1 MNKIHEGQFSR
12 SQRDRLAYIELR
24 LRFIGDIR
32 RQDIITRFGIQ
43 SAAATRDLACYRE
56 LAPANLKYDTKEKV
70 YLYDENFQPLFTFPA
85 ERVLT
90 WLSCGYGDSYPASV
104 ISLVP
109 TETAGPQNTL
119 DLQTLSELTRAIHQK
134 KALSLSYNSLSS
146 GQSIREFVPFALV
159 DDGFRWHVRGFD
171 RKRQIFLDLVIAR
184 IVDARIVDGDV
195 PAMEKPDRD
204 IQWNRIVELELVP
217 HPENIQHPGTIELD
231 YGMSQGVLRMQVR
244 AALVGYLLRRWN
256 VDCSPDHRLRGMEY
270 QLWLKNRGTLYGV
283 SNLNL
288 VPGYE

>member
-1 MNKIHEGQFSR
+1 
-12 SQRDRLAYIELR
+12 
-24 LRFIGDIR
+24 
-32 RQDIITRFGIQ
+32 
-43 SAAATRDLACYRE
+43 
-56 LAPANLKYDTKEKV
+56 
-70 YLYDENFQPLFTFPA
+70 
-85 ERVLT
+85 
-90 WLSCGYGDSYPASV
+90 
-104 ISLVP
+104 
-109 TETAGPQNTL
+109 
-119 DLQTLSELTRAIHQK
+119 
-134 KALSLSYNSLSS
+134 
-146 GQSIREFVPFALV
+146 VPFALV

-184 IVDARIVDGDV
+184 IVDARIIDGDIQS
-195 PAMEKPDRD
+195 MEKPDQD

-217 HPENIQHPGTIELD
+217 HPENIKHPDTIELD
-231 YGMSQGVLRMQVR
+231 YGMSHGVLRMQVR